1 MSTQFE
7 IIANMLE
14 YLYERTDEVS
24 KSEFFLIF
32 DILLVVIINNLHG
45 L

>member
-14 YLYERTDEVS
+14 YLYERTDEVT
-24 KSEFFLIF
+24 KSEFFF
-32 DILLVVIINNLHG
+32 DIWYITRSNYK
-45 L
+45 